1 MFVYYPDDI
10 KGATP
15 INGFVDSQHVVTNLA
30 PGQELEISQETYV
43 GLKRDFKF
51 LTFSEV
57 ASHKG
62 GLSGIEDA
70 EIVEPKKEKKI
81 QTPET
86 RFGTSDSDFNPYADA
101 EAEKPEQKTSEVVA
115 KIVEKQASE
124 KSWKELVTEA
134 TKRGIYKVGM
144 KKPDLIK
151 LLNE

>member
-30 PGQELEISQETYV
+30 PGQELEISQETYA

-70 EIVEPKKEKKI
+70 EIVDQRE
-81 QTPET
+81 
-86 RFGTSDSDFNPYADA
+86 
-101 EAEKPEQKTSEVVA
+101 
-115 KIVEKQASE
+115 
-124 KSWKELVTEA
+124 
-134 TKRGIYKVGM
+134 
-144 KKPDLIK
+144 
-151 LLNE
+151 